1 MRLGVSSYSFWHF
14 RGDPY
19 PLEQVLDD
27 AARLG
32 LAGVEVLERQ
42 LGPAPV
48 ERSRLHR
55 LRRQALT
62 LGLSLYAVSTHQ
74 DFVSPDPEVRAAQV
88 AQTARSL
95 ELAADLGAACI
106 RVNSGR
112 WKTIPSFDGLMAAGG
127 IEPPL
132 PGHTQDDAFD
142 WVIESLHRLVPHAE
156 RTGVVL
162 ALENHWGL
170 TVRAEGVLRIV
181 DAVPSPYVGVVMD
194 TGNYARTD
202 ADMYAQMGLLAPRA
216 VLVHAKAYQGG
227 GEWYTLDIDYA
238 QVGNILTKAGY
249 DGYVSLE
256 FEGKAP
262 AAEGVPQAV
271 TALRASLPLRG

>member
-19 PLEQVLDD
+19 PLERVLDD
-27 AARLG
+27 AARMG

-48 ERSRLHR
+48 DRARLHR

-62 LGLSLYAVSTHQ
+62 LGLALYAVSTHQ
-74 DFVSPDPEVRAAQV
+74 DFVSPDPEVRAAQI

-127 IEPPL
+127 MEPPL
-132 PGHTQDDAFD
+132 AGHHESDAFE
-142 WVIESLHRLVPHAE
+142 WVIDALQRLVPHAE

-194 TGNYARTD
+194 TGNYAPSD
-202 ADMYAQMGLLAPRA
+202 ADMYVQMGLLAPRA

-227 GEWYTLDIDYA
+227 GEWYDLDIDYRR
-238 QVGNILTKAGY
+238 VGEILTGAGY
-249 DGYVSLE
+249 DGFISLE

-262 AAEGVPQAV
+262 PAEGVPQAV
-271 TALRASLPLRG
+271 AVLRQALPLR